1 MINNFDQIKS
11 LLKFE
16 NEHEFYFVQIL
27 QRKKEHPELGKNN
40 RLIKAYYVYSI
51 EKLDKYTEEI
61 IGLCEK
67 FNARAY
73 IHLNRR
79 NSKQIS
85 LEMME
90 LLAHNIRCDQFNF
103 LDKLY
108 NSVCGHHHSTKDKTW
123 IVDIDNQ
130 DAIYV
135 DLIRN
140 SIQHIEPIGDKL
152 IAKIP
157 TKNGYHLITEPFNS
171 QKFGERFPQIDVHKN
186 NPTILFIP

>member
-1 MINNFDQIKS
+1 MINNFNQIKS

-40 RLIKAYYVYSI
+40 RLIKAYYIYSI

-79 NSKQIS
+79 NSKQIAF
-85 LEMME
+85 EMME
-90 LLAHNIRCDQFNF
+90 LLATNLKCDQVNF

-108 NSVCGHHHSTKDKTW
+108 NSVCGTNKGVERSW
-123 IVDIDNQ
+123 IVDYDSKETLRLNML
-130 DAIYV
+130 AE
-135 DLIRN
+135 
-140 SIQHIEPIGDKL
+140 SINRTEPKGDK
-152 IAKIP
+152 IITTIP
-157 TKNGYHLITEPFNS
+157 TKNGYHIITKPFNKKEFS
-171 QKFGERFPQIDVHKN
+171 NKNPEIEIHTN
-186 NPTILFIP
+186 NPTILYCL